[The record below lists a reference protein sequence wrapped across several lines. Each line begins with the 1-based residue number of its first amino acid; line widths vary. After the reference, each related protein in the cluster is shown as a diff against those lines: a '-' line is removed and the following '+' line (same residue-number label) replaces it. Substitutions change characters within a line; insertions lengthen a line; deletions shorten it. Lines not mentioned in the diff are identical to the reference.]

1 MGNLNHPSI
10 KFFQRIKTHGYED
23 TIRNVSATGGNKL
36 LIDLDA
42 GVNTY
47 HCAVP
52 NAANVQIEFD
62 YSLPGY
68 PSGGHDP
75 LELRSKGQS
84 GTIILENPA
93 SVGSLSFHSTTPI
106 VGSIMTPGGGNPSF
120 NTTAGH
126 VAIITFTIFVRN
138 LDSNPYA
145 LINYV
150 GGFSA

>member
-10 KFFQRIKTHGYED
+10 KFFQRIKTHGHED
-23 TIRNVSATGGNKL
+23 TIRSVSATGGNKL

-47 HCAVP
+47 HCLVP

-93 SVGSLSFHSTTPI
+93 DASSLSFHSTTPI

-120 NTTAGH
+120 STGNGAIH
-126 VAIITFTIFVRN
+126 VITFTIFIRN
-138 LDSNPYA
+138 VDSNPHA

-150 GGFSA
+150 GGFS